1 LQPPLL
7 ATLVELGQLA
17 MVKLRVGLEQQV
29 EAELLA
35 LGLQQLW
42 LQLALVHPSYLPL
55 LVLELA

>member
-1 LQPPLL
+1 MQPPLL
-7 ATLVELGQLA
+7 ATLVELRQLA
-17 MVKLRVGLEQQV
+17 MVELRVRLEQQV

-42 LQLALVHPSYLPL
+42 LQLVLVHPSFLPL